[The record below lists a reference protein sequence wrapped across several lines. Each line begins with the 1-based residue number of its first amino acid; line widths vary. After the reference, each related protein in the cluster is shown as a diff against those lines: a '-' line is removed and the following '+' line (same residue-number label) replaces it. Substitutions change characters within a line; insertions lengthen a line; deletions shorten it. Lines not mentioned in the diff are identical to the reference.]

1 MVDLNKHNDI
11 YNLNKTIQI
20 LERYDTGYGYL
31 IESDAG
37 YISKS
42 LNINEQFGNT
52 IINEG
57 FNLDELKPMQ
67 PILINCI
74 LQKWGVEN
82 RNGRIYPED
91 VLVPQVNAYQ
101 KLVDE
106 NCAISEVNH
115 PQTSNMDLN
124 NISHAIKK
132 MWWGTG
138 DNRNVLFGQLELFV
152 TPGFIKYGIE
162 SSSAD
167 HILLLLTKGVKIGI
181 SSRGIGSL
189 KNISGKNYV
198 QNDFELVGFDL
209 VHIPSTYGAYLF
221 PNKNELN
228 ISETVQE
235 NKIINTVDNVN
246 AKKLAAFNRFL
257 GK

>member
-106 NCAISEVNH
+106 NCAISESDH
-115 PQTSNMDLN
+115 PSSSIISLH
-124 NISHAIKK
+124 NISHMIKK

-138 DNRNVLFGQLELFV
+138 DNRNVLFGQLRLIV
-152 TPGFIKYGIE
+152 SPGFIKLGIC
-162 SSSAD
+162 STIGD
-167 HILLLLTKGVKIGI
+167 KILLYLMHDIKLGI
-181 SSRGIGSL
+181 SSRGVGSL
-189 KNISGKNYV
+189 KTINGKNLV

-209 VHIPSTYGAYLF
+209 VSTPSTYGAYLF